1 MTILSQLLP
10 IFAQTVLPVV
20 LVALAG
26 MVVSRVMELDGRTL
40 GRVLFYLAAPALVF
54 RSLYQMELDRSVLLQ
69 VAIVGVGAML
79 TTTAMGWLSGW
90 NLPRK
95 ERAAIAL
102 TSGISNNGNMGLPI
116 NSFAFGPEALSLAS
130 VYYVIS
136 AMTTNTLGAV
146 IAGSGSVPLLT
157 AAAQVVKV
165 PVVYAAVLGFAF
177 NQMQWTMPGPIFSA
191 VDILGDASIPCM
203 LVLLGIQLRNPE
215 VLRHQ
220 PGIGRSAFI
229 RLLIGPLVAWGLC
242 SLLGVGGLERN
253 VLITQAAMPTAV
265 VVSVLATEF
274 DTAPKLVATVI
285 VLTTLLSMLTL
296 SVVLTLLV

>member
-1 MTILSQLLP
+1 M
-10 IFAQTVLPVV
+10 
-20 LVALAG
+20 
-26 MVVSRVMELDGRTL
+26 D
-40 GRVLFYLAAPALVF
+40 
-54 RSLYQMELDRSVLLQ
+54 LDRSVLLQ
-69 VAIVGVGAML
+69 VAIVGAGAML
-79 TTTAMGWLSGW
+79 STTAIGWLAGW

-102 TSGISNNGNMGLPI
+102 TSGISNNGNMGIPI

-130 VYYVIS
+130 IYYVVS
-136 AMTTNTLGAV
+136 AMMTNTVGAV
-146 IAGSGSVPLLT
+146 IAGSGNVPVLT

-165 PVVYAAVLGFAF
+165 PVVYAAVLGLAF
-177 NQMQWTMPGPIFSA
+177 NQMQWTMPAPIFSA
-191 VDILGDASIPCM
+191 IDILGDASIPCM

-220 PGIGRSAFI
+220 SGTARSAVI
-229 RLLIGPLVAWGLC
+229 RLLVGPIVAWGLC
-242 SLLGVGGLERN
+242 GVLGIGGLERN

-285 VLTTLLSMLTL
+285 VLTTLLSMATL
-296 SVVLTLLV
+296 SVVLTLLM